1 MQYFTSSAEQL
12 SAYEKLISVYLSEY
26 IEQIVR
32 NMAVSD
38 TPYEKY
44 KGLVVSLEEAENVF
58 SHRSF
63 VLSEEGKRRAA
74 DIYSDI
80 EKLSRASAE
89 NGVVLP
95 LDHICAGFGFGM
107 LERFIIAFAAM
118 PLINTDYEKTFGYI
132 NDNVKLTAPT
142 LELALDIFA
151 HGDYSAAPRLCD
163 TMVKYL
169 FEECPENPLRSQ
181 LKLRRYFSVLLSTD
195 RFPANS
201 GSTKLRSLKKAG
213 YICYKQQYDEI
224 TGIMR
229 SGRSMA
235 VSVAG
240 KAGSGRSHLLMQ
252 CAALTGNPVLFVD
265 IKEYSALSDK
275 EKDETDKDIICALIM
290 RQCYF
295 CVTNVPENSADT
307 SLKRLCTNALRA
319 ASLIFLIGEQLS
331 APDLDMTVYDI
342 KLPELSDEQRYNLW
356 REQGFDVDFLW
367 EIADKFRFTPKQIK
381 QAASSVS
388 ERIRLGGEQN
398 ERLFDECCG
407 RLTENCMG
415 DKAQLIESKFTL
427 DDLVLPEEEK
437 QLLREACAHVKYR
450 HVVYNKWNFGSRLAY
465 GRGLTVLF
473 AGPPGTG
480 KTMAATIVARELG
493 LPAYRV
499 DISQVMSKYIGETE
513 KSLGEIFDIAQ
524 QSNAILFFDETDALF
539 GKRSEIKD
547 SHDKYANV
555 ETSFL
560 LQKLESF
567 DGVVL
572 MSTNLLQN
580 IDSAFMRRISYVIN
594 FPFPDEGRRLELWKK
609 MFPPEMPVDEGI
621 DFEYLARQFELSGA
635 VIKNTVMSAAFLAVE
650 EDAPVNMS
658 HILRAVRKQ
667 LSKQGRLLVK
677 EDFGKYSM
685 FL

>member
-151 HGDYSAAPRLCD
+151 QGDYSAAPRLCD

-240 KAGSGRSHLLMQ
+240 KEGSGRSHLLMQ

-635 VIKNTVMSAAFLAVE
+635 VIKNTVMSAAFLAAE